1 MTHKKEFQR
10 QGVDSSTPV
19 LGMAKILKIL
29 VVVAGVS
36 VMVWGL
42 FTLSAPPTHL
52 EPYNKYKKTAGELP
66 ASNTDSKPEQSF
78 GGAGGPGPAEKPG
91 PEKLAEVAASS
102 EAPPLPPETL
112 QQISRGIQLTDQG
125 KFELAQVAF
134 EKAAELS
141 PQSAEVYSIW
151 GASLRM
157 QEKFKGANK
166 RFAKAYELAPDDEE
180 IVFNWG
186 LTRLHEKNADAAIDL
201 FQKTIALNPQH
212 YLAYNYLGKSHGLKK
227 QYKEEEAGYMK
238 ALEIKEDLAQAHFN
252 LAVVRSLQKNYE
264 GAAPHFERAIELD
277 KTFDQP
283 FVIQFLTAMGLRK
296 PGQGM
301 KNAPLVK
308 SPKKSETQTAK
319 LDTSKTEGKKA
330 EKQSEGS
337 GHKMEGSGNKI
348 EKEVT
353 RVKGRVTVNGQPAD
367 QHGVVFLETKD
378 KLRIPN
384 QTTQQIQIRQ
394 KDLQFT
400 PAHSVVQVGSI
411 LTFVNNDN
419 EVHNIYS
426 KSLNNQFN
434 LGAMAGGT
442 SKAIKLVAAGP
453 VILRCNL
460 HKDMIGTVFVVPNGY
475 FAQTNANGEYQFDAV
490 KSQEYIMEFWHP
502 QLYPDEVA
510 KYSKIV
516 SLTGADLTE
525 DFKITSA
532 SKPGEIHDLV
542 DDIDYNLLVD
552 NIEKEVFQAIV
563 DWKNGKKSIPH
574 KRMLMAITKHYD
586 GGGLK
591 DAIAKSFSVKR
602 SEKLETALDEIRK
615 KIAGIDKSEK
625 VTEAS
630 LKFKAER
637 VVAQLRNTVRE
648 LNHRLTP

>member
-10 QGVDSSTPV
+10 QGVGASTPI
-19 LGMAKILKIL
+19 LGTAKILKIL
-29 VVVAGVS
+29 AVAVGAS

-42 FTLSAPPTHL
+42 FYLSAPPTHL
-52 EPYNKYKKTAGELP
+52 EPYTKYKKTSGELP
-66 ASNTDSKPEQSF
+66 ASNPDAQPAESLE
-78 GGAGGPGPAEKPG
+78 GAGGPDPAEKPG
-91 PEKLAEVAASS
+91 PEKVAEVAASA
-102 EAPPLPPETL
+102 EGPPLPPETL
-112 QQISRGIQLTDQG
+112 QQISLGMMLTDQG
-125 KFELAQVAF
+125 KFELAHVAF

-141 PQSAEVYSIW
+141 PKSAEVYSIW

-166 RFAKAYELAPDDEE
+166 RFAIAHELAPDDDE

-201 FQKTIALNPQH
+201 FQKTIALNPRH

-227 QYKEEEAGYMK
+227 QYTEEEAGYMK

-296 PGQGM
+296 PGEGM
-301 KNAPLVK
+301 KKARLKNP
-308 SPKKSETQTAK
+308 PKKGETQTAK
-319 LDTSKTEGKKA
+319 LDTAPTEGKKL
-330 EKQSEGS
+330 EGS
-337 GHKMEGSGNKI
+337 GHNMEGSSSKI
-348 EKEVT
+348 EKKVT
-353 RVKGRVTVNGQPAD
+353 LVKGRVTINGQPAD
-367 QHGVVFLETKD
+367 ERGVVFLETKD

-384 QTTQQIQIRQ
+384 QTTQQIEIQQ
-394 KDLQFT
+394 ADLQFS

-442 SKAIKLVAAGP
+442 SKSMKMIAAGP

-475 FAQTNANGEYQFDAV
+475 FTQTNAQGEFQFDSV

-510 KYSKIV
+510 QYSRIV
-516 SLTGADLTE
+516 SLTGPDKTE
-525 DFKITSA
+525 DFKIVSE

-552 NIEKEVFQAIV
+552 NIEKEIYQAIEG
-563 DWKNGKKSIPH
+563 WKKGKKSIPH

-591 DAIAKSFSVKR
+591 SAIAKSFSEKR
-602 SEKLETALDEIRK
+602 SEKLETAMDKIRK
-615 KIAGIDKSEK
+615 KIAGIDKSEE

-637 VVAQLRNTVRE
+637 VIAQLRTNVQE
-648 LNHRLTP
+648 LNHRFKPAP